1 VAAGES
7 TLPLYRR
14 IADDLSTAISGGAY
28 ADGRGLPSE
37 NELAGTYGVSRGTV
51 RQAFAHLRGTG
62 VVSSRQGAR
71 RRAQEAQRLQ
81 PMTELL
87 SFSRWA
93 RSIGETPSSRT
104 LEVSSGSAPPEVVA
118 ALGEPAGGTVLH
130 VQRVRLLG
138 GTPTMVEDTFYP
150 MRLEPLI
157 RPIDLDRESITECL
171 ERGGVVLARAEHQI
185 DAVAATGWAA
195 ELLEVQEG
203 SPLLRTTRRTTDLE
217 GRPVEHSVDLYRGEA
232 VAFVVRNSATTNT
245 TARITPPG
253 SR

>member
-1 VAAGES
+1 M
-7 TLPLYRR
+7 YRR

-28 ADGRGLPSE
+28 AGGRGLPSE
-37 NELAGTYGVSRGTV
+37 NELASAYGVSRGTV

-71 RRAQEAQRLQ
+71 RRAQEGQRLQ

-104 LEVSSGSAPPEVVA
+104 LEVATDGAPPEVAA
-118 ALGEPAGGTVLH
+118 ALGEPAGATVLH

-157 RPIDLDRESITECL
+157 RGIDLDRESITECL
-171 ERGGVVLARAEHQI
+171 EHRGVVLAHAQHQI
-185 DAVAATGWAA
+185 DAVAATRRVAG
-195 ELLEVQEG
+195 LLGVPDG
-203 SPLLRTTRRTTDLE
+203 SPLLRTTRRTTDPD
-217 GRPVEHSVDLYRGEA
+217 GRVVELSVDLYRGEA
-232 VAFVVRNSATTNT
+232 VAFVLRNSATTNT
-245 TARITPPG
+245 TARIAAPLTARDG
-253 SR
+253 R